1 MAIIAKLYLQVRGY
15 DPLHPYVFAAM
26 VNYPTIDNQERFILS
41 LQQQLQSY
49 RDPFMPVG
57 PILQAVRELID
68 VKRTRGSPAPTTGDI
83 QEQIRLF
90 GQYAVLSHRWDG
102 EELSFS
108 DVANLSD
115 PMVQAKKG
123 FRKLAGFTNIVRTH
137 FGCRYLWA
145 DSMCIDET
153 SRNASI
159 PLMFSWYRH
168 AYVCVIYLS
177 TARGVSEDPWSSRA
191 GLSKRRIF
199 KFDVSREFARTSSVY
214 DEIRDITGDMNWWT
228 FQPGVNQ
235 AICLFCAMRRR
246 RTKIPEDMVYC
257 LFAAL
262 DIDIPIE
269 YGEGFDRA
277 LYRLQ
282 VAILTRTDDRR
293 LLWWQDGTPSPYNS
307 FLGGDFACWANLYWC
322 PPLENI
328 YDGYSTFDPT
338 ISFDSDGVMRIMV
351 SLYPWRG
358 ANYPFRFALLG
369 QNPFTEGY
377 FGVLLQRLR
386 GGMYRRVE
394 YIKCEVWKMPLVKE
408 PEWIY
413 IR

>member
-1 MAIIAKLYLQVRGY
+1 
-15 DPLHPYVFAAM
+15 
-26 VNYPTIDNQERFILS
+26 
-41 LQQQLQSY
+41 
-49 RDPFMPVG
+49 MPVW
-57 PILQAVRELID
+57 PILQAVRELVD
-68 VKRTRGSPAPTTGDI
+68 VKRTQRSPTPTTQDI

-90 GQYAVLSHRWDG
+90 GQYAILSHRWDG
-102 EELSFS
+102 EELSFL

-115 PMVQAKKG
+115 PRVQAKKG
-123 FRKLAGFTNIVRTH
+123 FRKLAGFKNIVKTH
-137 FGCRYLWA
+137 FGCRYLWV
-145 DSMCIDET
+145 DSMCVDET
-153 SRNASI
+153 KRNASI

-177 TARGVSEDPWSSRA
+177 TAHGVSEDPWSTRGWTLQECLAASRVRCFTYDWNPI
-191 GLSKRRIF
+191 GRIF

-228 FQPGVNQ
+228 FRPGVNQ

-262 DIDIPIE
+262 DIDIPVE

-282 VAILTRTDDRR
+282 VAILSRTDDRR

-328 YDGYSTFDPT
+328 YVKYFTFDPT
-338 ISFDSDGVMRIMV
+338 ISFDCDGVMRIMV

-358 ANYPFRFALLG
+358 TNYPFRFALLG
-369 QNPFTEGY
+369 QNLFTDGY
-377 FGVLLQRLR
+377 FGVLLRRLR
-386 GGMYRRVE
+386 GGLYRRVE
-394 YIKCEVWKMPLVKE
+394 YIKCESWKITLVKE